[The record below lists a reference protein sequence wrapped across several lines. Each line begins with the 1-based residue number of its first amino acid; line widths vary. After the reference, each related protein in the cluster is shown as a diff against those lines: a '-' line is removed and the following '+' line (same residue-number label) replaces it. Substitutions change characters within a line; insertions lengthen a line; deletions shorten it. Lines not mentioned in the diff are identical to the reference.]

1 MARQFLHEFI
11 YLWQDLHKLNLD
23 LLVLWGLTRPAQG
36 YGWDKRLRSVDRS
49 CDKNSS
55 CS

>member
-1 MARQFLHEFI
+1 ME
-11 YLWQDLHKLNLD
+11 LD
-23 LLVLWGLTRPAQG
+23 LLVLWGRTRPAQG
-36 YGWDKRLRSVDRS
+36 YGVNKRLRSVDRS